1 VQAALA
7 RADGAKTRET
17 DAVRAAGVKTAVI
30 DRTGAARDGV
40 VGAAQTT
47 SGRIGSATTNVRATV
62 ADRAGAARRAAA
74 WVVLPLLSSSAL
86 AWHDVAAAA
95 ARGAARRPLRRRL
108 ARHLRGRGGDCAGR
122 CRGGPMPRRAAS
134 RRQLRGRARARPRT
148 HSHSPTIAI
157 VPSVNAAVHPCHLAA
172 VMLIRFLLTTQLP
185 LSALDIVAAP
195 RLRFRSRRR
204 LRF

>member
-40 VGAAQTT
+40 VGSAQAT

-95 ARGAARRPLRRRL
+95 RGAARRPLRRRL

-134 RRQLRGRARARPRT
+134 RRQVRGRARAHALAHAHTRT
-148 HSHSPTIAI
+148 RQPSPSCRLPT
-157 VPSVNAAVHPCHLAA
+157 
-172 VMLIRFLLTTQLP
+172 P
-185 LSALDIVAAP
+185 LSTLATGVARVRFIVAVRAAKRSP
-195 RLRFRSRRR
+195 WSVWFCRL
-204 LRF
+204 

>member
-1 VQAALA
+1 MQAALA

-40 VGAAQTT
+40 VGSAQAT

-86 AWHDVAAAA
+86 AWHDVAATA

-108 ARHLRGRGGDCAGR
+108 ARHLRGRVAIARADAEAGR
-122 CRGGPMPRRAAS
+122 CRGG
-134 RRQLRGRARARPRT
+134 Q
-148 HSHSPTIAI
+148 HKPT
-157 VPSVNAAVHPCHLAA
+157 SNSLKLAGSGKQ
-172 VMLIRFLLTTQLP
+172 INYTFT
-185 LSALDIVAAP
+185 
-195 RLRFRSRRR
+195 
-204 LRF
+204 